1 MLYGLWL
8 DPFLGGDHQHDS
20 TNKASPGKHVVNEKA
35 VAGDIDKADSDR
47 RTVRRHDIEEGEA
60 EIDGDAT
67 PLLFRQAIR
76 IDTSECMDQR
86 GLAVIDVACRSDNY
100 GLGGCRHALWAGAGS
115 CAICCS
121 RE

>member
-1 MLYGLWL
+1 MLNGLWL
-8 DPFLGGDHQHDS
+8 DPFLGGDHQPDNAHA
-20 TNKASPGKHVVNEKA
+20 TSPGKHVVNKKA
-35 VAGDIDKADSDR
+35 VAGDIDKADSDG
-47 RTVRRHDIEEGEA
+47 RTVRRHNIEEGEA

-100 GLGGCRHALWAGAGS
+100 GLGGDGHALWAGAAS
-115 CAICCS
+115 CAI
-121 RE
+121 